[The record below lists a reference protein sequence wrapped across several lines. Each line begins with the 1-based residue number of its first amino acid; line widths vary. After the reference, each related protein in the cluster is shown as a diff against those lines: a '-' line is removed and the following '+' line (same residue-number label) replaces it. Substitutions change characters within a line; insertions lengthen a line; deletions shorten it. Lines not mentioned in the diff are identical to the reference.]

1 MAKVYFLD
9 LRKKYNDNVLQLFD
23 RLIKVAK
30 GMKIVENHSSCAVKL
45 HFGEDGNVTFVSPLY
60 VRRLITMIR
69 HGGGRPFLTD
79 TTTLYSGRR
88 FRADTHIELAREHG
102 FDFAPIIIAD
112 GLYGDEY
119 EEVNGSKIAKLIN
132 DMKTIFC
139 VSHFKGH
146 LLTGFGGTLKNLA
159 MGCASKG
166 GKLTMHSN
174 SKPFVDRNKCTF
186 CLKCYEYCAFKA
198 IKKSKKT
205 VTIDHSVCTGCAGCM
220 SICPEKAIRFS
231 WDAASA
237 DVQVR
242 VAQYAANVIRD
253 KKIFYI
259 NFLINI
265 SPNCDCFHTN
275 EPMIAPDVGIL
286 ASFDPVSIDQACYDF
301 VKKPIDKLYPDV
313 DATLQLKYAEKF
325 DAGER
330 KYDIFEV

>member
-1 MAKVYFLD
+1 MAQVYFLD
-9 LRKKYNDNVLQLFD
+9 LRKKYRDSVLEMFVK
-23 RLIKVAK
+23 LITTAD
-30 GMKIVENHSSCAVKL
+30 GMKILKDNTSCPVKL
-45 HFGEDGNVTFVSPLY
+45 HFGEDGNMTFVNPLY
-60 VRRLITMIR
+60 VRTLLDHIKQR
-69 HGGGRPFLTD
+69 GGRPFLTD

-112 GLYGDEY
+112 GFYGDEY
-119 EEVNGSKIAKLIN
+119 EEVNGSKIARLFSDIE
-132 DMKTIFC
+132 MFFC

-174 SKPFVDRNKCTF
+174 SKPFIDRAKCTF
-186 CLKCYEYCAFKA
+186 CLKCVEYCAFHA

-220 SICPEKAIRFS
+220 SICPERAIKFS
-231 WDAASA
+231 WNAASSDVAQRIARYAA
-237 DVQVR
+237 DVIKDK
-242 VAQYAANVIRD
+242 NV
-253 KKIFYI
+253 FYI
-259 NFLINI
+259 SFLINI

-286 ASFDPVSIDQACYDF
+286 ASFDPVSLDQACYDF
-301 VKKPIDKLYPDV
+301 VKKPIDDLYPDV
-313 DATLQLKYAEKF
+313 NAALQLEYAEQCG
-325 DAGER
+325 AGER
-330 KYDIFEV
+330 TYEIREI